1 MDPRRARDPRLA
13 RADPRLQRP
22 SSGSPAPIPTPLQAP
37 TQYHQQW
44 SENGVQNYA
53 NPPVPQQDIPY
64 QQQPVP
70 QLPATSA
77 PPVQVTSPPAYKQ
90 RPLFCIVCASNQ
102 VHLICFQI

>member
-22 SSGSPAPIPTPLQAP
+22 GSGSPAPIPTPPQAP

-44 SENGVQNYA
+44 LENGVQKYA
-53 NPPVPQQDIPY
+53 NPPAPQGQVMPY
-64 QQQPVP
+64 QQPVQ
-70 QLPATSA
+70 QLPVTSVP
-77 PPVQVTSPPAYKQ
+77 PPVQVTSPPAYKP

-102 VHLICFQI
+102 VRFI